1 MRMEQYISQLLYRHQ
16 CVIVPGFGGFLT
28 EFQSAKL
35 VASTH
40 TFYPPKKMISFN
52 FQLKNNDGI
61 LANYITKVEKISF
74 EKATEQIENEVKE
87 WKLILQNQQSLLLN
101 QIGKLTLNEE
111 GGLLFEPID
120 TLNYLTDA
128 FGLTSIVSPPV
139 KRALLS
145 LEPEPKE
152 EKPVIVLS
160 NEKQRPNWVKYA
172 AVGILG
178 LGFSAIFVSQWYS
191 NYQSQR
197 AKELLR
203 IEKNV
208 QEKVEQKI
216 QQATFFIDN
225 PISSVSLTV
234 AEEQKNYH
242 IVAGAFRELKNAE
255 KAVVSL
261 QKLGYNA
268 RQIKPNK
275 YGLHQVVYNSY
286 SILEEAQQALGEI
299 KANHNKEAWLLVQ
312 E

>member
-35 VASTH
+35 VESTH

-52 FQLKNNDGI
+52 FQLKNNDGV

-101 QIGKLTLNEE
+101 QIGKLTLNAE
-111 GGLLFEPID
+111 GGLVFEPID

-160 NEKQRPNWVKYA
+160 NEKQRPNWIKYA
-172 AVGILG
+172 AVAVVG
-178 LGFSAIFVSQWYS
+178 LSISGFFVNQWHQTKIA
-191 NYQSQR
+191 ND
-197 AKELLR
+197 LLQV
-203 IEKNV
+203 EKAV
-208 QEKVEQKI
+208 QKKVEQKI

-255 KAVVSL
+255 KAVASL

-268 RQIKPNK
+268 RQIEPNK
-275 YGLHQVVYNSY
+275 HGLHPVVYDSY
-286 SILEEAQQALGEI
+286 SRLEEAQQALGEI

>member
-35 VASTH
+35 VESTH

-52 FQLKNNDGI
+52 FQLKNNDGV

-101 QIGKLTLNEE
+101 QIGKLTLNVE
-111 GGLLFEPID
+111 GGLVFEPID

-152 EKPVIVLS
+152 EKPVIVLL
-160 NEKQRPNWVKYA
+160 NEKQRPNWIKYA
-172 AVGILG
+172 AVTVVG
-178 LGFSAIFVSQWYS
+178 LGISGFFVNQWHQTKIA
-191 NYQSQR
+191 ND
-197 AKELLR
+197 LLQV
-203 IEKNV
+203 EKAV
-208 QEKVEQKI
+208 QKKVEQKI

-255 KAVVSL
+255 KAVASL
-261 QKLGYNA
+261 QKLGYNS

-275 YGLHQVVYNSY
+275 HGLHQVVYNSY
-286 SILEEAQQALGEI
+286 SSLEEAQQALGEI

>member
-35 VASTH
+35 VESTH

-52 FQLKNNDGI
+52 FQLKNNDGV

-101 QIGKLTLNEE
+101 QIGKLTLNAE
-111 GGLLFEPID
+111 GGLVFEPID

-160 NEKQRPNWVKYA
+160 NEKQRPNWIKYA
-172 AVGILG
+172 AVAVVG
-178 LGFSAIFVSQWYS
+178 LSISGFFVNQWHQTKIA
-191 NYQSQR
+191 ND
-197 AKELLR
+197 LLQV
-203 IEKNV
+203 EKAV
-208 QEKVEQKI
+208 QKKVEQKI

-255 KAVVSL
+255 KAVASL

-268 RQIKPNK
+268 RQIESNK
-275 YGLHQVVYNSY
+275 HGLHPVVYDSY
-286 SILEEAQQALGEI
+286 SRLEEAQQALGEI

>member
-35 VASTH
+35 VESTH

-52 FQLKNNDGI
+52 FQLKNNDGV

-74 EKATEQIENEVKE
+74 EKATEQIENDVKE
-87 WKLILQNQQSLLLN
+87 WKLILQNQQSLILN
-101 QIGKLTLNEE
+101 QIGKLTLNVE
-111 GGLLFEPID
+111 GGLVFEPID

-160 NEKQRPNWVKYA
+160 NEKQRPNWIKYA
-172 AVGILG
+172 AVAVVG
-178 LGFSAIFVSQWYS
+178 LGISGFFVNQWHQTKIA
-191 NYQSQR
+191 ND
-197 AKELLR
+197 LLQV
-203 IEKNV
+203 EKAV
-208 QEKVEQKI
+208 QKKVEQKI

-255 KAVVSL
+255 KAVANL
-261 QKLGYNA
+261 QKLGYNS

-275 YGLHQVVYNSY
+275 HGLHQVVYNSY
-286 SILEEAQQALGEI
+286 SSLEEAQQALGEI

>member
-40 TFYPPKKMISFN
+40 TLYPPKKMISFN

-87 WKLILQNQQSLLLN
+87 WKLLLQNQQSLLLN
-101 QIGKLTLNEE
+101 QIGKLTLNPE
-111 GGLLFEPID
+111 GRLVFEPID

-139 KRALLS
+139 KRELLS
-145 LEPEPKE
+145 VEPEPKE

-160 NEKQRPNWVKYA
+160 TEKQRPNWFKYA
-172 AVGILG
+172 AVAVVG
-178 LGFSAIFVSQWYS
+178 LGISGFFVNQWHETK
-191 NYQSQR
+191 R
-197 AKELLR
+197 ANDLLQV
-203 IEKNV
+203 EKAV
-208 QEKVEQKI
+208 QKKVEQKI

-225 PISSVSLTV
+225 SISSVSLTV
-234 AEEQKNYH
+234 VEEQKNYH

-255 KAVVSL
+255 KAVASL

-268 RQIKPNK
+268 RQIEPNK
-275 YGLHQVVYNSY
+275 HGLHPVVYDSY
-286 SILEEAQQALGEI
+286 SRLEEAQQALGEI